1 MKRRIAVVC
10 IGVMLASSVLAG
22 NVDGKEPGSKGRG
35 AAYSDV
41 NGDGICDNRICDH
54 RTEFC
59 KEEDPDGWCDEKK
72 RCYVDADQDGVCDEC
87 KNSYVDADGDGVC
100 DHLGKEEKKADKVM
114 YKNGRCG
121 KNERIRHGRR
131 NCR

>member
-10 IGVMLASSVLAG
+10 IGVMLASSVLVG

-41 NGDGICDNRICDH
+41 NGDG
-54 RTEFC
+54 
-59 KEEDPDGWCDEKK
+59 
-72 RCYVDADQDGVCDEC
+72 VCDEC
-87 KNSYVDADGDGVC
+87 EKSYVDADGDGVC
-100 DHLGKEEKKADKVM
+100 DHLGKEEKKAAKVM
-114 YKNGRCG
+114 HKNGRCG

>member
-22 NVDGKEPGSKGRG
+22 NVDGKEPESKRRG

-41 NGDGICDNRICDH
+41 NGDGICDNQICGYQM
-54 RTEFC
+54 EFC
-59 KEEDPDGWCDEKK
+59 KDEDQDGWCDEKK
-72 RCYVDADQDGVCDEC
+72 RCYVDADEDGVCDEC
-87 KNSYVDADGDGVC
+87 KEFYVDADGVC
-100 DHLGKEEKKADKVM
+100 NDLRKEEKKADKVM
-114 YKNGRCG
+114 HKNGRYG
-121 KNERIRHGRR
+121 KNEGIRHGRR